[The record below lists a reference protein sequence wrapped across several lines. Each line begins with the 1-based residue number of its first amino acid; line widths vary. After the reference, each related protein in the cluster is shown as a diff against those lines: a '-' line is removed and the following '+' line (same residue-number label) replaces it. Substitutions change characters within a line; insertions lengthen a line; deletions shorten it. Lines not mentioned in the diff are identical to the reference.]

1 MFHIIFCP
9 QRVWKSIWSAAQLL
23 RLWHKTLEVCVTWSA
38 WKCQCYN
45 MFFIQMHK
53 KCLDCASPQME
64 PVLPDSMGNKC
75 RGGFLLSF
83 ADTAKAQVQAAF
95 HLYLLF
101 TPTHSLLTSASA
113 QRKISMLVTFLF
125 QLQSQPP
132 ARAQVWAAVGGGKEA
147 GAGRFVLLSPQRFS
161 KLLHFTFYLMSHLNA
176 FKVVALFA
184 SDGSNLIGKAQVER
198 IQDEF
203 CLLLYRWFLFRS
215 FTSCFFSPQEPRI
228 VCKLISNS
236 QVLGGS
242 RWASQSC

>member
-1 MFHIIFCP
+1 
-9 QRVWKSIWSAAQLL
+9 
-23 RLWHKTLEVCVTWSA
+23 
-38 WKCQCYN
+38 
-45 MFFIQMHK
+45 MHK

-132 ARAQVWAAVGGGKEA
+132 ARAQV
-147 GAGRFVLLSPQRFS
+147 
-161 KLLHFTFYLMSHLNA
+161 
-176 FKVVALFA
+176 
-184 SDGSNLIGKAQVER
+184 
-198 IQDEF
+198 
-203 CLLLYRWFLFRS
+203 
-215 FTSCFFSPQEPRI
+215 
-228 VCKLISNS
+228 
-236 QVLGGS
+236 
-242 RWASQSC
+242 